1 MHPLDPRVRWSA
13 PAKAREGATMP
24 EQPSDRT
31 IAAEESIKPEASGE
45 HYGHLTVEDDPDGTI
60 DEEQLPSRHASHDKA

>member
-1 MHPLDPRVRWSA
+1 
-13 PAKAREGATMP
+13 MP

-31 IAAEESIKPEASGE
+31 IAAEEAITPEASGE
-45 HYGHLTVEDDPDGTI
+45 HYGHLTVEDDPEGTI

>member
-1 MHPLDPRVRWSA
+1 
-13 PAKAREGATMP
+13 MP